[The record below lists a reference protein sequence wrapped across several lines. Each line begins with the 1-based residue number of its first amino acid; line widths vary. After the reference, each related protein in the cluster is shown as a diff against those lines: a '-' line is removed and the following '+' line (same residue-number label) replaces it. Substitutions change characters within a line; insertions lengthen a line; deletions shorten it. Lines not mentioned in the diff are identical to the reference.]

1 MAVINTIAAGQV
13 SVPVQ
18 LAPGNIFTVTP
29 GAGGS
34 AVVTYTLGS
43 QADINNNVATWS
55 AWPLGTVS
63 TSTSYPVGKWMFVR
77 VQAVSSYVTTVT
89 NTDPSK
95 ADTAS
100 FSSDWGT
107 PGGGATAANVVKL
120 GGSNGTPGSNA
131 VGTGTLTTFPIGTI
145 SIPAGSL
152 SGNNGVLTVVIA
164 VGANNNGNAKTL
176 TCTLNSQDLGVTYQM
191 ANLSAGEVT
200 IRIQNKNATNAQQ
213 VRNTSA
219 PNAVA
224 TQTTVDMTQ
233 AQNITILGTLT
244 TLNDTMNVTSYSWNV
259 SNV

>member
-1 MAVINTIAAGQV
+1 MAITIAAGQV
-13 SVPVQ
+13 SAPVQ

-63 TSTSYPVGKWMFVR
+63 TSTSYPVGKWMFVK
-77 VQAVSSYVTTVT
+77 VQAVSSYVTTSV

-95 ADTAS
+95 GDTAS

-107 PGGGATAANVVKL
+107 PGGSGATAANVVKL

-131 VGTGTLTTFPIGTI
+131 VGTGTQTTFPIGTI
-145 SIPAGSL
+145 AIPAGSL

-164 VGANNNGNAKTL
+164 VGANNSSSTKTL

-191 ANLSAGEVT
+191 ANASAGEVT

-219 PNAVA
+219 PTAAA

-244 TLNDTMNVTSYSWNV
+244 TSGDTMNVTGYSWNV